1 VPALPGQ
8 LAQDLKLCTVVAFAL
23 CVGTLGRIGQ
33 VRSIVRSSRGVTEAA
48 ALATYKATVQEGLDK
63 KLRELEVP
71 PTSFP
76 VLYIDALCT

>member
-1 VPALPGQ
+1 ML
-8 LAQDLKLCTVVAFAL
+8 
-23 CVGTLGRIGQ
+23 RIEQ